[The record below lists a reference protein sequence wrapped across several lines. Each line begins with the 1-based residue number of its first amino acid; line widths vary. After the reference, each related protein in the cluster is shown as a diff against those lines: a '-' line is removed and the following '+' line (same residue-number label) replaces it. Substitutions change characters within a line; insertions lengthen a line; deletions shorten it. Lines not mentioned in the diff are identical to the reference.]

1 MNREIKEKQKVKLIV
16 RLNIVLFLA
25 FLAFS
30 LIILRLADVQILKGS
45 EYAKLTAER
54 AYQTEVILAPRGS
67 IYDRNGRLIAHN
79 RASFVAVFRETEGMS
94 KDDYLRLAEKLE
106 QVLAGTDKASLLKR
120 MDIGYELKDGRLVE
134 TARMSPAYMEKE
146 LKRDL
151 SPEELAYIA
160 EHRSE
165 LPGISAVTRPV
176 RVYASEQV
184 AVQAIGYVRPFY
196 VADQLG
202 LDFYREQKD
211 AYLPNQMVGLDGV
224 ERSYEE
230 ALRGKNGYRLYLVGA
245 DQTALH
251 QVQEVPPQPGYDVHV
266 TIDQRVQL
274 EIRDYIKEFL
284 PKLRRTIPDA
294 TNAKGAYAVAME
306 VKTGKV
312 VAMVSYPEYD
322 PNVWVDG
329 PDQATYE
336 QIQYAVTNGTIREA
350 PYDVRPKTGEAAVQE
365 NYKHPKS
372 IVPAGSV
379 VKPLTVMMGLS
390 EQLIDPHDQ
399 WFDPGVYHY
408 GKGSDKI
415 RNDGGRAYGML
426 SPEKA
431 IQKSSNTYMARIGER
446 LAEREGAAAAGVLQR
461 YYHAFGLGVPTGV
474 DLPGESGGTEDYL
487 VMDKQYGPLAAIGSG
502 FIWPAGADDRPAARP
517 ICGHNRQQRQTAEAA
532 DRRSPDRR
540 ARRNGARFS
549 TGGNQYG
556 AAA

>member
-1 MNREIKEKQKVKLIV
+1 M
-16 RLNIVLFLA
+16 
-25 FLAFS
+25 
-30 LIILRLADVQILKGS
+30 
-45 EYAKLTAER
+45 
-54 AYQTEVILAPRGS
+54 
-67 IYDRNGRLIAHN
+67 
-79 RASFVAVFRETEGMS
+79 
-94 KDDYLRLAEKLE
+94 
-106 QVLAGTDKASLLKR
+106 
-120 MDIGYELKDGRLVE
+120 
-134 TARMSPAYMEKE
+134 
-146 LKRDL
+146 KRDL

-230 ALRGKNGYRLYLVGA
+230 ALRGKNGCRLYLVGA

-294 TNAKGAYAVAME
+294 ANAKGAYAVAME

-399 WFDPGVYHY
+399 CLIRAFTTTA
-408 GKGSDKI
+408 KGRTKFATMAAARTGCSVRK
-415 RNDGGRAYGML
+415 RRSKNRPTRTWRGLASGLPNGRERQRPACCSATTTHSAWASRQEL
-426 SPEKA
+426 ICLEKA
-431 IQKSSNTYMARIGER
+431 
-446 LAEREGAAAAGVLQR
+446 AGR
-461 YYHAFGLGVPTGV
+461 KT
-474 DLPGESGGTEDYL
+474 
-487 VMDKQYGPLAAIGSG
+487 
-502 FIWPAGADDRPAARP
+502 IW
-517 ICGHNRQQRQTAEAA
+517 
-532 DRRSPDRR
+532 
-540 ARRNGARFS
+540 
-549 TGGNQYG
+549 
-556 AAA
+556 